1 MVQEAIRDGDL
12 TQGAVLVVQVPAKE
26 ADLVEIRDYIVESL
40 AVAVLVLGPGVT
52 YSVERFPTLGG
63 IQVERRE
70 SPKKSGPPKLPK
82 THPQAKEKQAILER
96 LKAYREQHGLCC
108 LPQLARLGGAGVTT
122 EVLRDALTG
131 TAKLPLQ
138 TWRAIGRALDKAEQ
152 QEGADGE
159 GN

>member
-12 TQGAVLVVQVPAKE
+12 TQGAVLVVLVPARE
-26 ADLVEIRDYIVESL
+26 ANLAEFRDYIVESL
-40 AVAVLVLGPGVT
+40 SMGVLVLGPGVT
-52 YSVERFPTLGG
+52 YSVERFPALGG

-70 SPKKSGPPKLPK
+70 PKKKSGPPQMPK

-96 LKAYREQHGLCC
+96 LKAYREQHGLGC

-131 TAKLPLQ
+131 AAKLPLQ

-152 QEGADGE
+152 QEGADE
-159 GN
+159 

>member
-1 MVQEAIRDGDL
+1 MG
-12 TQGAVLVVQVPAKE
+12 
-26 ADLVEIRDYIVESL
+26 
-40 AVAVLVLGPGVT
+40 VLVLGPGVT
-52 YSVERFPTLGG
+52 YSVERFPALGG

-70 SPKKSGPPKLPK
+70 PKKKSGPPKMPK

-96 LKAYREQHGLCC
+96 LKAYREQHGLGC

-131 TAKLPLQ
+131 AAKLPLQ

-152 QEGADGE
+152 QEGADE
-159 GN
+159 

>member
-12 TQGAVLVVQVPAKE
+12 TQGAVLVVLVPGRE
-26 ADLVEIRDYIVESL
+26 ANLAEFRDYIVESL
-40 AVAVLVLGPGVT
+40 SMGVLVLWPGVT
-52 YSVERFPTLGG
+52 YSVERFPALGG

-70 SPKKSGPPKLPK
+70 PKKKSGPPKMPK

-96 LKAYREQHGLCC
+96 LKAYREQHGLGC

-131 TAKLPLQ
+131 AAKLSLQ
-138 TWRAIGRALDKAEQ
+138 TWRASGRALDKAEQ
-152 QEGADGE
+152 
-159 GN
+159 